1 MEDVDVISWMTTWAC
16 PTIRLGL
23 VELLEVKGDLPGN
36 IDLLG
41 SGVVIE
47 LSVCEGSYPSAGS
60 IAKRTDL
67 PITMPWTANC
77 IVKV

>member
-1 MEDVDVISWMTTWAC
+1 VEDVDVISWMTTWAC

-47 LSVCEGSYPSAGS
+47 LSVCEGS
-60 IAKRTDL
+60 
-67 PITMPWTANC
+67 
-77 IVKV
+77 